1 VILVVYAHPYP
12 HYSRAGATLLDAI
25 RDLPG
30 LEVRS
35 LYELYPEFDID
46 VGAEQ
51 HALERADLIV
61 WMGPLY
67 WYTVPALL
75 HHWFEKVLVRGFSYG
90 GGVAKLAGKDCLW
103 VVTAGGD
110 EAAFSA
116 TGRHGHPL
124 ATFEPVIEQTARFCG
139 MNWLPPFVV
148 LAAHEVRETV
158 LQEHGVRLRKRLE
171 EWKPVTPAKA
181 GVRLPSPQPSRKGE
195 GAENA

>member
-75 HHWFEKVLVRGFSYG
+75 HFWFEKVLVRGFAYG
-90 GGVAKLAGKDCLW
+90 SGAAKLAGKDCLW

-110 EAAFSA
+110 EGAFSA

-139 MNWLPPFVV
+139 MNWLAPFVV
-148 LAAHEVRETV
+148 HGAHLVDDAALAAACE
-158 LQEHGVRLRKRLE
+158 RLRGRL
-171 EWKPVTPAKA
+171 AA
-181 GVRLPSPQPSRKGE
+181 YAE
-195 GAENA
+195 GAEAAAAGAAP